1 LAFQPLSRRSLGDI
15 GENYVKGIFI
25 GIKYHPWRA
34 FIYLFASF
42 SVLWT
47 LVEGVTYFIPSLDF
61 RGIAPLI
68 TVVVISIIYTAV
80 KIRHPSKIKI
90 PIRHTNTQ
98 IEIKFGD
105 IFKEDGFRVIAVN
118 EFFDSEIGLPVS
130 ANSLHGIFLS
140 RCFGG
145 HSQAFDQIIEEE
157 LKDSPGENVTRP
169 QGKERKY
176 PIGTTATIPVN
187 NDHYLCFALTK
198 TEINTCKAYAD
209 MPTLWQ
215 ALIGLWQ
222 KARISVGG
230 SALVLPLVGS
240 GLSGISIPTRELLDL
255 VVLSV
260 ITESKR
266 RQITT
271 CIRIILTPDRYEE
284 VELKEIKRHWR

>member
-1 LAFQPLSRRSLGDI
+1 M
-15 GENYVKGIFI
+15 KGIFV
-25 GIKYHPWRA
+25 GIKHHPWRA

-47 LVEGVTYFIPSLDF
+47 LVEGFTYFIPSLDL
-61 RGIAPLI
+61 RGTASLIAVAAI
-68 TVVVISIIYTAV
+68 GIIYTVAM
-80 KIRHPSKIKI
+80 IRRPSKIEI
-90 PIRHTNTQ
+90 AIRHTNTR

-105 IFKEDGFRVIAVN
+105 LIKEDGFRVIAVN

-130 ANSLHGIFLS
+130 AKSLHGNFLS
-140 RCFGG
+140 KCFGE
-145 HSQAFDQIIEEE
+145 HSQAFDQIIDEE
-157 LKDSPGENVTRP
+157 LKDSPGKNITRP
-169 QGKERKY
+169 QGKTRKY
-176 PIGTTATIPVN
+176 PIGTTATVPVN

-198 TEINTCKAYAD
+198 TEIDTCKACAD
-209 MPTLWQ
+209 VPTLWQ

-230 SALVLPLVGS
+230 SVLVLPLVGS

-271 CIRIILTPDRYEE
+271 CIRIILTPDRYNE
-284 VELKEIKRHWR
+284 VDLKELKKHWR

>member
-1 LAFQPLSRRSLGDI
+1 
-15 GENYVKGIFI
+15 VKGIFI
-25 GIKYHPWRA
+25 GIKHHPWRA

-47 LVEGVTYFIPSLDF
+47 LVEGFTYFIPALDL
-61 RGIAPLI
+61 RGTASLI
-68 TVVVISIIYTAV
+68 TVAVIGIIYTAAM
-80 KIRHPSKIKI
+80 IRQPSKIEI
-90 PIRHTNTQ
+90 PIRHTNTR

-105 IFKEDGFRVIAVN
+105 LFQEDGFRVIAVN

-130 ANSLHGIFLS
+130 DKSLHGIFLS
-140 RCFGG
+140 KCFGG

-157 LKDSPGENVTRP
+157 LKGSHGENITRP
-169 QGKERKY
+169 QGKTRKY

-187 NDHYLCFALTK
+187 SDHYLCFALTK
-198 TEINTCKAYAD
+198 TEIDTCKAYAD
-209 MPTLWQ
+209 VPTLWQ

-230 SALVLPLVGS
+230 SVLVLPLVGS
-240 GLSGISIPTRELLDL
+240 GLSGIGIPTRELLDL
-255 VVLSV
+255 VILSV

-271 CIRIILTPDRYEE
+271 CIRIILTPDRYEK